1 MKNNHRTREASS
13 KQQEARSPKKH
24 KSRRESS
31 LSGGNSTPIVAFDE
45 LREVKRESASSE
57 KQMLFSFET
66 GIENGNAPGDLWEL
80 KRSRA

>member
-1 MKNNHRTREASS
+1 MKNNHKTREALS
-13 KQQEARSPKKH
+13 KQNGRMYPKKNR
-24 KSRRESS
+24 SLRESS